1 MKPGSCNPIL
11 LLVLIVLSSGRVRG
25 QVADGFETDA
35 GAWTITGNKSLV
47 QVSNVKPLRGAGC
60 LELGKNTG
68 ITQTLKFSGLQ
79 LVSAHAFARA
89 IHENDSIGLSLVFLD
104 SAYREV
110 LRLTSVTVLDTSY
123 RHFGYY
129 TLSPPGTSYLRIAIN
144 RGADEGP
151 VYLDSLVI
159 NTRIEKYSPQL
170 STLNTEQYLRP
181 FWKTDTVYNETVLMY
196 ADSGKQAAGRL
207 IYMPE
212 KIISVKS
219 FDGKIRY
226 HLNKDYSFTGRKI
239 KSSAESDM
247 PVVADTFFEKH
258 NAAWYDIQSKWV
270 VITYTTKEKW
280 KGPTPV
286 FRGKGL
292 PLSLARL
299 QDRKPLKIVA
309 YGMSITRGMNVSGYD
324 SVAPFMPTYTDLF
337 VAQLGKKYQHPAIQ
351 FSNAALPGSTAD
363 WGATYAANYVN
374 PLRPDLVLLD
384 FGMND
389 FWRVSP
395 EEFRTKISQMISTI
409 RKGNTRTEFILIA
422 NLGFDPAFI
431 LKSDTNRVRYQ
442 SNFDGYAR
450 ALEELQAPGIVCLN
464 MNSLSKYIYLRKSPR
479 DCLANPLHPN
489 DYMARWYAQALSA
502 LLIP

>member
-1 MKPGSCNPIL
+1 MK
-11 LLVLIVLSSGRVRG
+11 LSSCKPVVFLILVMLSFGKVRG
-25 QVADGFETDA
+25 QVADGFEADA
-35 GAWTITGNKSLV
+35 GAWTITGNKTLV
-47 QVSNVKPLRGAGC
+47 NISKIKPYRGTGC

-79 LVSAHAFARA
+79 LVSVVAFARA
-89 IHENDSIGLSLVFLD
+89 IREKDSIGLSLIFLD
-104 SAYREV
+104 SAYRQV
-110 LRLTSVTVLDTSY
+110 LRLTSAPVLDTTY
-123 RHFGYY
+123 KHFGEY
-129 TLSPPGTSYLRIAIN
+129 TISPPETSYLRIAIN
-144 RGADEGP
+144 RGAGEGP
-151 VYLDSLVI
+151 VYLDTLVI
-159 NTRIEKYSPQL
+159 TTRLEKYHPQL
-170 STLNTEQYLRP
+170 SKVNTEQYMRP
-181 FWKTDTVYNETVLMY
+181 FWKADTVYNETVLMY

-219 FDGKIRY
+219 FDEKIRY

-247 PVVADTFFEKH
+247 VVVADTFFQKY
-258 NAAWYDIQSKWV
+258 NLAWYDIQSKWV

-280 KGPTPV
+280 KGPAPV
-286 FRGKGL
+286 FRGRSL
-292 PLSLARL
+292 PLTIDKL
-299 QDRKPLKIVA
+299 QSRKPLKMVA

-324 SVAPFMPTYTDLF
+324 SVAPFMPAYTDLF
-337 VAQLGKKYQHPAIQ
+337 AGQLAKKYQHPVIE
-351 FSNAALPGSTAD
+351 FSNAALPGSTAE
-363 WGATYAANYVN
+363 WGAMNVANYVN

-389 FWRVSP
+389 FWRLSP
-395 EEFRTKISQMISTI
+395 EEFRTNVRQMISTI
-409 RKGNTRTEFILIA
+409 RKGNARTEFILIA

-431 LKSDTNRVRYQ
+431 LKSDTNRVRYL

-450 ALEELQAPGIVCLN
+450 VLEELQAPGIVCLN
-464 MNSLSKYIYLRKSPR
+464 MNSISKYIYLRKSPR